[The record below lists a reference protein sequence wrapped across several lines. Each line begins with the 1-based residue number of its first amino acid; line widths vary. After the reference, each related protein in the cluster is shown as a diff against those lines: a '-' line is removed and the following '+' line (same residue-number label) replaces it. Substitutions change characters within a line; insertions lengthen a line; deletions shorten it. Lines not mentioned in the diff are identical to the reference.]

1 MTELGEERGVR
12 EDQTRDRRNWWRHSL
27 PGELAERCRTVM
39 EKGEREPEI
48 SCVNYFHEREILL

>member
-27 PGELAERCRTVM
+27 PGELTERCSTVM
-39 EKGEREPEI
+39 EKGER
-48 SCVNYFHEREILL
+48 